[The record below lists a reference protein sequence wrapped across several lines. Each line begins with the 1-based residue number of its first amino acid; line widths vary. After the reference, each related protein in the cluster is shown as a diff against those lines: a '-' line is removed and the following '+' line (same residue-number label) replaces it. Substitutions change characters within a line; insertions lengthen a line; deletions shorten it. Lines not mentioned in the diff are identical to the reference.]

1 MIGIG
6 VLPNVPQRPDAAIQ
20 QPERQRRFL
29 AAFAASGSILRASR
43 AAGIHRQTHYW
54 WMREDPTYMQR
65 FRQAEYQA
73 VRMLEDEAVRRA
85 VDGVRKPIFYKG
97 KPIRICGEIVYE
109 TEYSD
114 ALLIQLLKAYHP
126 EKFGDKPQVQV
137 WNGDLDSLTDQQ
149 LEKVLAQ
156 LQAML
161 PANKQAN
168 GAITRQLTAGEPVID
183 IRAENGDAADGNN
196 WGQNTR

>member
-1 MIGIG
+1 
-6 VLPNVPQRPDAAIQ
+6 
-20 QPERQRRFL
+20 
-29 AAFAASGSILRASR
+29 
-43 AAGIHRQTHYW
+43 
-54 WMREDPTYMQR
+54 
-65 FRQAEYQA
+65 
-73 VRMLEDEAVRRA
+73 MLEDEAVRRA

-114 ALLIQLLKAYHP
+114 ALLIQLLKAYNP
-126 EKFGDKPQVQV
+126 EKFGDKRQVEV